1 MAGQP
6 LPERDVKICPSFLLA
21 DALWNPS
28 PERPDELQRTC
39 TPTSEQ
45 EDHDRLDWT
54 AIGLL
59 LGAGILTILWHYLL
73 RT

>member
-6 LPERDVKICPSFLLA
+6 FPEHDVKIWPSFPLA
-21 DALWNPS
+21 DALRNPS
-28 PERPDELQRTC
+28 PERPDNLQTTS
-39 TPTSEQ
+39 TPKPERD
-45 EDHDRLDWT
+45 DHDRLDWT

-73 RT
+73 RS

>member
-6 LPERDVKICPSFLLA
+6 LPEPDVKIGPLFPQA
-21 DALWNPS
+21 DALRNRSAERSDNLQTTSTPK
-28 PERPDELQRTC
+28 PEQD
-39 TPTSEQ
+39 
-45 EDHDRLDWT
+45 DHDRLDWT

-73 RT
+73 RS